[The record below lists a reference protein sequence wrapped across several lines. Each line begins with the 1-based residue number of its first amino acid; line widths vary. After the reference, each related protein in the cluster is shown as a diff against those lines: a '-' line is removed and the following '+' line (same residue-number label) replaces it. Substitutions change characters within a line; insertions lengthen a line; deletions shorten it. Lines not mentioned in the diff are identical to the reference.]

1 MKSSGYAIAGFCLI
15 ALLVAALF
23 LTAQSLQDEPKE
35 ETGLRIVSLNPNV
48 TEILFALDVG
58 DRIVGATTFC
68 DYPPEAKNIPRVGG
82 MGKPNIETILTLRPD
97 LIIASNIHAYA
108 ATRKL
113 QESGIRLV
121 QFKMERFEDIFAA
134 IEGIA
139 TQTGAEAR
147 ASELTAT
154 MRNTLATVAQRYRD
168 TPEAERPR
176 VFFEIWQDPL
186 GTIGGRSF
194 VNDVIEYA
202 GGINVAHD
210 LEDPYPRISSEAV
223 VGWNPDVIILGYM
236 SESGLTAEHVA
247 QRIGWSGIKAVK
259 SGRIITSIPS
269 DLLLRPGPRLVDGIA
284 ILSDILYPMQQDD
297 RQNKK
302 HSE

>member
-97 LIIASNIHAYA
+97 LIIASNIHAYD

-113 QESGIRLV
+113 QESGITLL

-139 TQTGAEAR
+139 TKTDAEAR
-147 ASELTAT
+147 AAELTAN
-154 MRNTLATVAQRYRD
+154 MRNTLATVAQSYRD

-186 GTIGGRSF
+186 GTIGGSSF
-194 VNDVIEYA
+194 VNDVIERA
-202 GGINVAHD
+202 GGVNVARD

-236 SESGLTAEHVA
+236 SESGLTAKHIA
-247 QRIGWSGIKAVK
+247 QRIGWSEIKAVK
-259 SGRIITSIPS
+259 SGRIVTSIPA

-284 ILSDILYPMQQDD
+284 MLSDILYPIQQIDE
-297 RQNKK
+297 QNKK
-302 HSE
+302 RPE